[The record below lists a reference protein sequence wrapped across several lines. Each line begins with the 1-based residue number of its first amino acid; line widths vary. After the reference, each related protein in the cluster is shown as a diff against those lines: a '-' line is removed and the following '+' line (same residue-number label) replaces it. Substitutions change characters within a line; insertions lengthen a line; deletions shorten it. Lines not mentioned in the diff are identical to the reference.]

1 MASFFLAA
9 KTSEYGE
16 YRINDFVGGKGRS
29 GKNLKIKKRTDTCID
44 KARVLIVYFL

>member
-16 YRINDFVGGKGRS
+16 YRINDFVGGKERS
-29 GKNLKIKKRTDTCID
+29 GKNLKIKNVRILVLTKRAC
-44 KARVLIVYFL
+44 L